1 MTPIVL
7 PIHHGF
13 NFRDLGG
20 YKTKAGQTVRTHRL
34 LRSGRLNELSAT
46 DLTYLTDYG
55 LQAIVDF
62 RSPQERADAP
72 DQVPAGAQD
81 LFDPVFPTDETK
93 VTEEAEEARHTE
105 LAKDPLAGFRSMV
118 NTYASIVVQPSAKK
132 AYRQFFDVLLSQ
144 GSDGAVLFHCSAGKD
159 RTGMG
164 AVYLLTAL
172 GVDPI
177 TIRQDYLASNLY
189 LVAEGQR
196 MVDEVIQAGG
206 SPALQS
212 SYRSLGGVANEYLD
226 SALNTINR
234 EYGNLPNYL
243 KNELTLSDAERRDLR
258 ALYLK

>member
-20 YKTKAGQTVRTHRL
+20 YHTKAGQTLRTHRV
-34 LRSGRLNELSAT
+34 LRSGRLNELSST
-46 DLTYLTDYG
+46 DLQYLADYG
-55 LQAIVDF
+55 LQTIVDF

-72 DQVPAGAQD
+72 DRIPAGAQD
-81 LFDPVFPTDETK
+81 VFDPVFPTDETK
-93 VTEEAEEARHTE
+93 VTADAEQERHTQ

-118 NTYASIVVQPSAKK
+118 NTYATLVVQPSAKK
-132 AYRQFFDVLLSQ
+132 AYRQFFEVLL
-144 GSDGAVLFHCSAGKD
+144 GADHDGAVLFHCSAGKD

-164 AVYLLTAL
+164 AVYFLAAL
-172 GVDPI
+172 GVDPV

-196 MVDEVIQAGG
+196 MVDEVIAAGG
-206 SPALQS
+206 SPALQA

-226 SALNTINR
+226 SALYTIDH
-234 EYGNLPNYL
+234 EYGNLTNYL
-243 KNELTLSDAERRDLR
+243 KNELCLTDADRRDLR
-258 ALYLK
+258 ALYLE